1 MRIRRQDQS
10 SGRRLQR
17 MSSELGASATQGN
30 RGQDVSRDA
39 SWSRSPCAPRL
50 PRQIT
55 SLRTRLGVG
64 HAVLLMS
71 QPMSRGSLAKMMAC
85 RWRRL
90 VEVALSSRAPRRG
103 AGSLCAAPP
112 PLAQMFCCVCSMCG
126 RERRRRG
133 APSPQRPR
141 SGAVYYV
148 RRDRTKAFRDFETI
162 YTALKSAKSDAARC
176 LLVSLQAAS

>member
-103 AGSLCAAPP
+103 AVLYVRPLRRWRRCFAVCAA
-112 PLAQMFCCVCSMCG
+112 CVAG
-126 RERRRRG
+126 RG
-133 APSPQRPR
+133 
-141 SGAVYYV
+141 GAVEH
-148 RRDRTKAFRDFETI
+148 RHR
-162 YTALKSAKSDAARC
+162 SARGVARC
-176 LLVSLQAAS
+176 IMFAGIEPKRFGISKRSIRRSKARRVTLHAAC